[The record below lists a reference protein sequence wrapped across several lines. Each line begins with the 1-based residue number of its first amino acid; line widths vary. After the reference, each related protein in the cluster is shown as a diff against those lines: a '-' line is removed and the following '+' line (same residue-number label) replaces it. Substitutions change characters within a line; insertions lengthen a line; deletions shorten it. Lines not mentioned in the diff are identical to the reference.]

1 MTTEQEVANLVQDES
16 EAPDQ
21 VEQALARVVSSLRNA
36 DDSLLSICQEAESA
50 TSKSALQDTCRRL
63 NRICRRVLESAPGA
77 AFDARVLGAV
87 SSLPLTE
94 RWETH
99 MKAAISLREA
109 ARLYKSTLCQEL
121 AARLHRDEEKCRLD
135 DAEDEEMFALYL
147 PKKTQVAPTPLV
159 EPASSQQLAPT
170 PLVEGPA
177 SKKRGSSALALGARI
192 PKKSKV
198 PALASLASVGGFNS
212 DGSPSKR
219 VIVTREKLRAGLH
232 DHRGLLDLSGSSTNA
247 LERTKK
253 LELLKSSGLLLD
265 YKSSKFSDKI
275 NAAITRLELG
285 LGGHSVTDSLLFGAK
300 VLSIPG
306 FLSTKNISDIEN
318 NNVDGDAT

>member
-1 MTTEQEVANLVQDES
+1 
-16 EAPDQ
+16 
-21 VEQALARVVSSLRNA
+21 
-36 DDSLLSICQEAESA
+36 
-50 TSKSALQDTCRRL
+50 
-63 NRICRRVLESAPGA
+63 
-77 AFDARVLGAV
+77 
-87 SSLPLTE
+87 
-94 RWETH
+94 
-99 MKAAISLREA
+99 MKAAISLRA
-109 ARLYKSTLCQEL
+109 VGRLYKSTLCQEL
-121 AARLHRDEEKCRLD
+121 APKLHRDEEKCRLD

-219 VIVTREKLRAGLH
+219 VLVTREKLRAGLH

-265 YKSSKFSDKI
+265 NKSSKFSDKI
-275 NAAITRLELG
+275 NAAITRLEVG

-318 NNVDGDAT
+318 NNVDDDATSTHQNAYG